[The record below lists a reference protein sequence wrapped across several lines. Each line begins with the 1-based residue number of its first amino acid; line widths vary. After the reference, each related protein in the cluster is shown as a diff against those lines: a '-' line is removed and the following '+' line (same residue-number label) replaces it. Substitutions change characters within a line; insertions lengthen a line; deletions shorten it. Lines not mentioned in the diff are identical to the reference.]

1 MTFCGYGT
9 DQVSCQMQTESMGA
23 WTKRKK
29 SKGETHKEINMSSHI
44 YYACIF

>member
-23 WTKRKK
+23 WTKKK